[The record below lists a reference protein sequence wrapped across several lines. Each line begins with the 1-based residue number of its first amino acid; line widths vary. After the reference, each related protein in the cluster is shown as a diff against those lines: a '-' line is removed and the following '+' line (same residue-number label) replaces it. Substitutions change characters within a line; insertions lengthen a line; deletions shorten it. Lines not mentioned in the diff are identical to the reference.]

1 MSNGT
6 SLLRFFLII
15 SGCVVMKA
23 RAERTCTQLRQQI
36 NIAIYTV
43 HFPEADRNIYGRVAL
58 FGACICQLGTHLY
71 KVVYVGDRLAKG
83 Q

>member
-1 MSNGT
+1 
-6 SLLRFFLII
+6 
-15 SGCVVMKA
+15 
-23 RAERTCTQLRQQI
+23 
-36 NIAIYTV
+36 V